1 MSEYIRFAKLPI
13 LLLTIFM
20 VARLI
25 LGASGVPY
33 ERGTWFFSM
42 VLLSYMSAFFF
53 GAFSRHLR
61 GYNWKQAMML
71 GLTIT
76 LSAQV
81 LIFAATLVSYS
92 VGAETYFN
100 HPTALN
106 QTEAVSLVQ
115 ALPARLGGLVANG
128 IIGSIWGLLGWTAG
142 KLLPKAA

>member
-1 MSEYIRFAKLPI
+1 MSEYIRFARLPI
-13 LLLTIFM
+13 LLLIIFM

-33 ERGTWFFSM
+33 EEGTWFFSM

-53 GAFSRHLR
+53 GAFARRLR
-61 GYNWKQAMML
+61 GYNWKQALML
-71 GLTIT
+71 GLTIA
-76 LSAQV
+76 LAAQV
-81 LIFAATLVSYS
+81 IIFAATLVSYL

-106 QTEAVSLVQ
+106 QTEAISLGQ
-115 ALPARLGGLVANG
+115 ALPLRLITLVVNCVTGA
-128 IIGSIWGLLGWTAG
+128 IWGLLGWTAG